1 MYPLFIGTVGV
12 PELLIIAFI
21 LILLFGAKKLPQL
34 MTGIGQG
41 IRGLKEGI
49 EDKGD

>member
-12 PELLIIAFI
+12 PELLIVAFI

-41 IRGLKEGI
+41 IRGLKDGI
-49 EDKGD
+49 EDKED